1 MSWISPSVITFE
13 LASQSGNCSVQF
25 NFLSASSYQATLM
38 VIQVVKEDRSFGT
51 KAFLVSCYY
60 SHPFRTRCLSWR
72 NPLHVYDQNPMS
84 LALFLCWPPKSS
96 DSFTKHLIVDTF
108 WSACIENI
116 WRQNSKPPSKMIFQ
130 HSLIFSS
137 FLSCCIYPIASCSA
151 WVINSSFIIAR
162 SQRL

>member
-1 MSWISPSVITFE
+1 MSWIPPSVITFE

-25 NFLSASSYQATLM
+25 NFLSAISYQATLM

-60 SHPFRTRCLSWR
+60 SHRFHTRCLSWR
-72 NPLHVYDQNPMS
+72 NPLHVNDQNPMS

-96 DSFTKHLIVDTF
+96 DSFTKHLIVDIF
-108 WSACIENI
+108 WSAYIENT
-116 WRQNSKPPSKMIFQ
+116 WRQNSKPLTKMIFQ

-137 FLSCCIYPIASCSA
+137 LLSCCINPIGSCSA